1 MAFDNTPPNFFFKK
15 EATTALP
22 NGNGHQHVLA
32 ICRPE
37 GRKKKTEEEGEK
49 LLGNRNVI
57 GRPFF

>member
-1 MAFDNTPPNFFFKK
+1 MAFDNTPPNFFKK

-37 GRKKKTEEEGEK
+37 GRKK
-49 LLGNRNVI
+49 N
-57 GRPFF
+57 GRRGGKVAGK